1 MLSIPKTVKMDE
13 EIKTKKINY
22 NSLTGNA
29 VEDSA
34 TTEEL
39 PIICGFAVIR
49 QWTMKLVDHLH

>member
-1 MLSIPKTVKMDE
+1 MDE

-22 NSLTGNA
+22 NSLAGNA